1 MVSLNKLRVLKANK
15 TNIALGCV
23 LKMLKRCVNL
33 QTVKYSHC
41 HNAVQAGKGEA
52 ELKKLEEDI
61 HKEVI
66 INSICLFA
74 NMDHKAECGAIQEP
88 IEVANSSLQRLVVD
102 SSFADLELYTLR
114 LSSLHTIHLSHT
126 RMLRD
131 RHITQLVAHSPHL
144 RHISLFS
151 CASLCKPCFSFA
163 HLLVLNLVSC
173 DSMTDPIIQVS
184 FSPSQT

>member
-23 LKMLKRCVNL
+23 LNMLKRCVNL

-88 IEVANSSLQRLVVD
+88 IKVTNSSLQQLVVD
-102 SSFADLELYTLR
+102 SSFADLELYTLC
-114 LSSLHTIHLSHT
+114 LSLLHTIHLSHT
-126 RMLRD
+126 CMLRD
-131 RHITQLVAHSPHL
+131 CHIAQLVAHSPHL
-144 RHISLFS
+144 
-151 CASLCKPCFSFA
+151 
-163 HLLVLNLVSC
+163 
-173 DSMTDPIIQVS
+173 
-184 FSPSQT
+184 